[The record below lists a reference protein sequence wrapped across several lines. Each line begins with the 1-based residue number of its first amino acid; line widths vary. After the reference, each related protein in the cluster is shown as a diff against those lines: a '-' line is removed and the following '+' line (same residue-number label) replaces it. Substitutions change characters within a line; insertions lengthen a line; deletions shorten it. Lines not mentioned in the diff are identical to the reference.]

1 MAPEEVGGE
10 TKSERIRVLIV
21 EDHAVV
27 RAGIRLLLGC
37 YEDVAVVGEAGDAVE
52 ALARARELAPDVA
65 LLDVGLPG
73 ASGIEVARQLHRL
86 SPQIRLLMLTM
97 HEDEGYFFE
106 AVHAGASGYVLKEAP
121 PEELLSA
128 LRTVYRGGI
137 AFHPVLARRL
147 LDDYLQRVRAGDE
160 RGSYHRLTDQEAE
173 VLRLTA
179 EGHSAREVGDLLH
192 LSRKAVEC
200 HRMNLMQKLNL
211 DNRAELVRYAVRKGL
226 VGPHQ

>member
-86 SPQIRLLMLTM
+86 SPEMRLLMLTM

-106 AVHAGASGYVLKEAP
+106 AVHAGASGYVLKESS

-128 LRTVYRGGI
+128 LRTVHHGGI
-137 AFHPVLARRL
+137 AFHPALARRL
-147 LDDYLQRVRAGDE
+147 LDDYLERVRAGDE
-160 RGSYHRLTDQEAE
+160 RESYHQLTDRERE

-179 EGHSAREVGDLLH
+179 EGHSAREVGDLIC
-192 LSRKAVEC
+192 LSPKTVER
-200 HRMNLMQKLNL
+200 HRTNLMRKLNL
-211 DNRAELVRYAVRKGL
+211 HNRSALIRYAVQKGL
-226 VGPHQ
+226 LSPTE